1 MFITKELIVKKSRFV
16 SHLIDLSHIKIE
28 NVNAEVKS
36 IINNFKIKNK
46 KASHVIYGFIYNKNN
61 TEIIGFSDDKEP
73 KNTAGKPIYELLK
86 LKNKN
91 NLLIVI
97 VRFYGGIKLGSGGLI
112 KAYRQSANLL
122 FSE

>member
-1 MFITKELIVKKSRFV
+1 MLKLNQLLIILK
-16 SHLIDLSHIKIE
+16 LKI
-28 NVNAEVKS
+28 
-36 IINNFKIKNK
+36 K
-46 KASHVIYGFIYNKNN
+46 KASHVVYGFIYNKNN

-112 KAYRQSANLL
+112 KVYRQSANLL

>member
-91 NLLIVI
+91 NYWLL
-97 VRFYGGIKLGSGGLI
+97 
-112 KAYRQSANLL
+112 LL
-122 FSE
+122 DFTVA